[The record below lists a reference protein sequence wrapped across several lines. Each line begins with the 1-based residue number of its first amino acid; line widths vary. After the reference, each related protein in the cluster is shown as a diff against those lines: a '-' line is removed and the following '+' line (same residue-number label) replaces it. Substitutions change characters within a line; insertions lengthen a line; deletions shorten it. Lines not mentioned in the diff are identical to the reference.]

1 MPDLNAPVAPLSV
14 DDLLR
19 PAPRPGGAEG
29 RCHSGAPNRAYG
41 GHLVAQA
48 LLAAPADRPP
58 HSAHAYF
65 LSAARPD
72 RPIRYDVTETRVS
85 RTFTTRQVAAHQ
97 DGTAVLTL
105 LTSSHLDEQSVR
117 HDPPAGPL
125 PEPPRDVPGDIRAD
139 HPLVR
144 TLHMI
149 TAPGTGDDHHRV
161 WVRTR
166 APLPADPAIGPAA
179 LAYMADA
186 ILPVASI
193 LPLGADPRTARSASL
208 DFAMWFHRPVP
219 DGWLL
224 FDSTC
229 AVYGG
234 ARGLSHLQV
243 LTPDGD
249 LIASAA
255 QEVLIRLD

>member
-1 MPDLNAPVAPLSV
+1 LPELNTPVAPLSV

-19 PAPRPGGAEG
+19 PVARPGGARG
-29 RCHSGAPNRAYG
+29 YCHSGAPNRAYG

-48 LLAAPADRPP
+48 LLAAPADRPV

-65 LSAARPD
+65 LSPARPD
-72 RPIRYDVTETRVS
+72 RPVDYDVTETRVS
-85 RTFTTRQVAAHQ
+85 RSFTTRQVAAHQ
-97 DGTAVLTL
+97 DDVAVLTL
-105 LTSSHLDEQSVR
+105 ITSSHADEPSVR
-117 HDPPAGPL
+117 HDTPNGPL
-125 PEPPRDVPGDIRAD
+125 PPPPDDVPTDIRAD

-144 TLHMI
+144 SLHML
-149 TAPGTGDDHHRV
+149 TVPDAGDGHHRV

-166 APLPADPAIGPAA
+166 APLPTDPAIGPAV

-193 LPLGADPRTARSASL
+193 LPLGADPTTVRSASL
-208 DFAMWFHRPVP
+208 DFVMWFHRPVT

-229 AVYGG
+229 ATFGG
-234 ARGLSHLQV
+234 ARGLSHMRI
-243 LTPDGD
+243 LTPAGD
-249 LIASAA
+249 LVASAA
-255 QEVLIRLD
+255 QEVLIRL